1 MEITRVEIKEN
12 IRAFI
17 MLTNRYK
24 YAPENVNESE
34 KENLLRMAR

>member
-1 MEITRVEIKEN
+1 
-12 IRAFI
+12 

-34 KENLLRMAR
+34 KENLLRMARWIIEE